1 MAPYYVNHEYI
12 CRTLQNGYVP
22 PEAFLYLDS
31 NGFIQ
36 NEIGIPIFFHIYRRA
51 NIKAIYSKELTIN
64 NRRFDTSVYSGDKN
78 MIQNINIKKYWWL
91 SD

>member
-1 MAPYYVNHEYI
+1 MKQYI
-12 CRTLQNGYVP
+12 FARLLENVTATLKRI
-22 PEAFLYLDS
+22 EAFLYLDS